1 MYYPTNPARRLEAA
15 IAAANAVGS
24 AGSQARV
31 VDVWAVALKITEAQD
46 SPKRYVEVVNHLAEL
61 LDELDKVEAWLR
73 NHTAIQPVRYESQ
86 FGRLRGALSPAK
98 FHETWATVQKYFGPD
113 VVSSLLGQY
122 ADTMGDWEDA
132 ASTTELEELLAQVS
146 ELESSVRESDEVSSE
161 VRSFVLSQL
170 DAIRKAI
177 RDYPWQGITAIKRAW
192 ARASWE
198 WASAPAAQTD
208 VDKSFLTRAK
218 KMWGRGVAIAVTA
231 ARVLIG
237 GAAAAEATEK
247 LLDTIPAIADRMG
260 IGTPRADIPQLS
272 SPSDDGNTNV

>member
-113 VVSSLLGQY
+113 VVSSLLG
-122 ADTMGDWEDA
+122 
-132 ASTTELEELLAQVS
+132 
-146 ELESSVRESDEVSSE
+146 
-161 VRSFVLSQL
+161 
-170 DAIRKAI
+170 
-177 RDYPWQGITAIKRAW
+177 
-192 ARASWE
+192 
-198 WASAPAAQTD
+198 
-208 VDKSFLTRAK
+208 
-218 KMWGRGVAIAVTA
+218 
-231 ARVLIG
+231 
-237 GAAAAEATEK
+237 
-247 LLDTIPAIADRMG
+247 
-260 IGTPRADIPQLS
+260 
-272 SPSDDGNTNV
+272 